1 MPANPFFRNY
11 DNFNEQ
17 NLIDDLVI
25 ESIRMYGID
34 IIYITRSYQ
43 AIDTI
48 LNEDDLSIF
57 DQTFE
62 FEVYVKSMDGFEG
75 EGDFLSKFGL
85 QIKDTATFTVANRS
99 FERYVTK
106 ENYLKTRPRE
116 GDIIYFPL
124 DGRMFEIKFVED
136 ESVFYQAGSLYV
148 YDMQCE
154 LMTYSNERF
163 QTGRDNIDRY
173 FASRDTT
180 FEGTANTETLET
192 LGSQDDFAR
201 NLVFEQE
208 ADNILDFTE
217 TDPFS
222 ENITIPDSN
231 PEV

>member
-1 MPANPFFRNY
+1 MPTNPYFRNY

-25 ESIRMYGID
+25 ESIKIYGID

-62 FEVYVKSMDGFEG
+62 FEVYVKTMDGFEG
-75 EGDFLSKFGL
+75 EGDFMSKFGL
-85 QIKDTATFTVANRS
+85 QINDQATFTVANRT

-106 ENYLKTRPRE
+106 ENYLKTKPRE

-124 DGRMFEIKFVED
+124 NNQMFEIKYVED
-136 ESVFYQAGSLYV
+136 ESVFYQMGDLQV

-154 LMTYSNERF
+154 LLTYSNERF

-173 FASRDTT
+173 FRHIDTT
-180 FEGTANTETLET
+180 FEATANTQTLEA
-192 LGSQDDFAR
+192 LAVQSQGAR
-201 NLVFEQE
+201 NLAFEQD

-222 ENITIPDSN
+222 EDISIQDLDP
-231 PEV
+231 

>member
-1 MPANPFFRNY
+1 MPTNPYFRNY

-25 ESIRMYGID
+25 ESIKMYGID

-43 AIDTI
+43 AIDTV

-85 QIKDTATFTVANRS
+85 QINDTATFTVARRS

-106 ENYLKTRPRE
+106 ENYLKSRPRE

-124 DGRMFEIKFVED
+124 NNQMFEIKFVED
-136 ESVFYQAGSLYV
+136 ESVFYQMGDLQV
-148 YDMQCE
+148 YDMQTE
-154 LMTYSNERF
+154 LLTYSNERF

-173 FASRDTT
+173 FRHIDTT
-180 FEGTANTETLET
+180 MEGTANTSTLET
-192 LGSQDDFAR
+192 LAVQSQGAR
-201 NLVFEQE
+201 NLVFEQD

-222 ENITIPDSN
+222 EDIDIPDLDS
-231 PEV
+231 

>member
-1 MPANPFFRNY
+1 MPTNPYFRNY

-25 ESIRMYGID
+25 ESIKMYGID

-43 AIDTI
+43 AIDTV

-62 FEVYVKSMDGFEG
+62 FEVYVKTMDGFEG

-85 QIKDTATFTVANRS
+85 QVADTATFSVAMRS

-106 ENYLKTRPRE
+106 ENYLKTRPKE

-124 DGRMFEIKFVED
+124 SDQMFEIKWVED
-136 ESVFYQAGSLYV
+136 ESVFYQTGALQV
-148 YDMQCE
+148 YDMNCE

-163 QTGRDNIDRY
+163 QTGRTNIDKY
-173 FASRDTT
+173 FRDIDTT
-180 FEGTANTETLET
+180 FEGTANTQTLET
-192 LGSQDDFAR
+192 LAVQSQGAR
-201 NLVFEQE
+201 NLVFEQD

-222 ENITIPDSN
+222 EDITIQDLDP
-231 PEV
+231 

>member
-1 MPANPFFRNY
+1 MPTNPYFRNY

-25 ESIRMYGID
+25 ESIKIYGID

-62 FEVYVKSMDGFEG
+62 FEVYVKNLDGFEG
-75 EGDFLSKFGL
+75 EGEFLSKFGI
-85 QIKDTATFTVANRS
+85 QVRDQATFTVAHRS

-106 ENYLKTRPRE
+106 ENYLKSRPKE

-124 DGRMFEIKFVED
+124 NNQMFEIKYVND
-136 ESVFYQAGSLYV
+136 ESIFYQMGDLQV

-154 LMTYSNERF
+154 LMEYSNERF

-173 FASRDTT
+173 FILKGLDTT
-180 FEGTANTETLET
+180 IEGTANTSTLET
-192 LGSQDDFAR
+192 LVSQDPIAR
-201 NLVFEQE
+201 NLAFEQD

-222 ENITIPDSN
+222 EDIDIPDLES
-231 PEV
+231 

>member
-1 MPANPFFRNY
+1 MPTNPFFRNY

-25 ESIRMYGID
+25 ESIKMYGID

-43 AIDTI
+43 AIDTV

-85 QIKDTATFTVANRS
+85 QINDTATFTVARRS

-106 ENYLKTRPRE
+106 ENYLKSKPSE

-124 DGRMFEIKFVED
+124 NNQMFEIKFVED
-136 ESVFYQAGSLYV
+136 ESVFYQMGDLQV
-148 YDMQCE
+148 YDMQTE
-154 LMTYSNERF
+154 LLTYSNERF

-173 FASRDTT
+173 FRNIDTT
-180 FEGTANTETLET
+180 MEGTANTSTLET
-192 LGSQDDFAR
+192 LAVQSQGAR
-201 NLVFEQE
+201 NLVFEQD

-222 ENITIPDSN
+222 EDIDIPDLDS
-231 PEV
+231 